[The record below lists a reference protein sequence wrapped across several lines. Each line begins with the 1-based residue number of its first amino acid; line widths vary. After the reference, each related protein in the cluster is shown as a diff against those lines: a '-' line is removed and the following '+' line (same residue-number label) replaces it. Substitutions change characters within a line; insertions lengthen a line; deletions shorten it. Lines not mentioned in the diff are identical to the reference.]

1 MRPADPSRE
10 FRRRGKPLL
19 RFWDNAFHPG
29 RPQSEALSEPFAC
42 SFEDAQNWCNFAV
55 LRPEQ
60 LPAGCRIASVTVRP
74 ECLQH
79 ASSLRAQVE
88 SSGRSLR
95 LKQFYMDWWIPTSS
109 DANLTA
115 PGKTFVAAG
124 IVGYF
129 GRDYKGQEA
138 ACLPRF
144 GSLIEISVLQGQ
156 FHEEEIIALFESLQ
170 PAVPEAMD
178 GLARLP
184 FAEVSYYARKGP
196 GLGPWNY
203 DLITGCRWSA
213 DRDVLNSE
221 FVPARIYYPGHLPAR
236 MEFDSLGIRQETA
249 SRHWE
254 YQLLFRDRENLTDT
268 LWLRAVGEETEKI
281 LWISPGLDRR
291 MGIRLKPVQLSQR
304 TVRTGSTS
312 EPYGERVA
320 QWIENGVALEAHA
333 RASLHVSESDFLA
346 FLDSLAHE

>member
-1 MRPADPSRE
+1 M
-10 FRRRGKPLL
+10 
-19 RFWDNAFHPG
+19 RFWDNAFRPG
-29 RPQSEALSEPFAC
+29 KPDSEALPGPFAC
-42 SFEDAQNWCNFAV
+42 SFEEAQDWCNFVV
-55 LRPEQ
+55 LRPEW
-60 LPAGCRIASVTVRP
+60 LPTDCRIADVTARP
-74 ECLQH
+74 ETIQH
-79 ASSLRAQVE
+79 ASSLRLKVE
-88 SSGRSLR
+88 GAGRSLR

-109 DANLTA
+109 DTNLTA
-115 PGKTFVAAG
+115 PGNTFVAAG

-138 ACLPRF
+138 ACIHRF
-144 GSLIEISVLQGQ
+144 GSLLEVSVLQGH
-156 FHEEEIIALFESLQ
+156 FGEDELVSFFEYLQ
-170 PAVPEAMD
+170 PVVPEAIER
-178 GLARLP
+178 LARLP
-184 FAEVSYYARKGP
+184 FAKISFYARKGP

-213 DRDVLNSE
+213 DLPVLHEE
-221 FVPARIYYPGHLPAR
+221 FVPARIYYPNRLPAR
-236 MEFDSLGIRQETA
+236 IQFDSLGIRQETA

-254 YQLLFRDRENLTDT
+254 YQLLFRDGENLTDT

-291 MGIRLKPVQLSQR
+291 MGIRLQPVSLSVR
-304 TVRTGSTS
+304 TVRIGSTS

-333 RASLHVSESDFLA
+333 RASVHIRESDFLS

>member
-1 MRPADPSRE
+1 M
-10 FRRRGKPLL
+10 
-19 RFWDNAFHPG
+19 RFWDNAFRPG
-29 RPQSEALSEPFAC
+29 SPQDESYTEPFA
-42 SFEDAQNWCNFAV
+42 STFEEAQDWCNFVV
-55 LRPEQ
+55 LRPAQ
-60 LPAGCRIASVTVRP
+60 VPSDCRIAKVTVRP

-79 ASSLRAQVE
+79 ASSLRVE
-88 SSGRSLR
+88 IEGAGRSLR

-109 DANLTA
+109 DTNLTA

-138 ACLPRF
+138 ACIHRY
-144 GSLIEISVLQGQ
+144 GSLLEISVLQGE
-156 FHEEEIIALFESLQ
+156 FGEEELVSLFENLECV
-170 PAVPEAMD
+170 VPEAME
-178 GLARLP
+178 LARQP
-184 FAEVSYYARKGP
+184 FAEVSFYARKGP

-213 DRDVLNSE
+213 DLSVLREE
-221 FVPARIYYPGHLPAR
+221 FVPARIYYPKRLPDR
-236 MEFDSLGIRQETA
+236 MEFDSLGIRHETS

-291 MGIRLKPVQLSQR
+291 MGIQLKPVHLSGR
-304 TVRTGSTS
+304 TVRVGSTS

-333 RASLHVSESDFLA
+333 RASQHISETDFLS
-346 FLDSLAHE
+346 FLDSLAHD

>member
-1 MRPADPSRE
+1 
-10 FRRRGKPLL
+10 
-19 RFWDNAFHPG
+19 
-29 RPQSEALSEPFAC
+29 
-42 SFEDAQNWCNFAV
+42 
-55 LRPEQ
+55 
-60 LPAGCRIASVTVRP
+60 
-74 ECLQH
+74 
-79 ASSLRAQVE
+79 
-88 SSGRSLR
+88 
-95 LKQFYMDWWIPTSS
+95 MDWWIPTSS
-109 DANLTA
+109 DTNLTA

-138 ACLPRF
+138 ACIHRL
-144 GSLIEISVLQGQ
+144 GSLLEVSVLQGQ
-156 FHEEEIIALFESLQ
+156 FREDELISFFENLQ
-170 PAVPEAMD
+170 CVIPEAVEE
-178 GLARLP
+178 LARLP
-184 FAEVSYYARKGP
+184 FARISFYARKGP

-203 DLITGCRWSA
+203 DLMTGCRWSA
-213 DRDVLNSE
+213 DLGVLREE
-221 FVPARIYYPGHLPAR
+221 FVPARIYYPDHLPAR

-291 MGIRLKPVQLSQR
+291 MGIRLKPVQLSRR
-304 TVRTGSTS
+304 TVRIGSTS

-333 RASLHVSESDFLA
+333 RASLHIAESDFTF